1 MIVISLEFLTGNE
14 DDVGAVSELGESGVK
29 PKIKWNHKNMRIQNY
44 FEIICD
50 KRYKMIRG
58 IN

>member
-29 PKIKWNHKNMRIQNY
+29 PKIKWNHKNMRIQN
-44 FEIICD
+44 
-50 KRYKMIRG
+50 
-58 IN
+58 